1 MSTSAGGTSDGADET
16 LTTSAPAVVTSS
28 VYLIGRM
35 GFVSPGQ
42 VIGVEVGCFGPSACS
57 GSFNV
62 TVNGQTIGTGSFT
75 ESANTGAF
83 QNIKLNSTG
92 QSDMR
97 ANRVNH
103 LLLTNVAITT
113 TAGQKINGSLS
124 LARLELARPPAL
136 TRRATDPGYGG
147 RPTGRPPSAGALGRR
162 EAAPGEHGRQHGP
175 GGERDERGR
184 ELDR

>member
-1 MSTSAGGTSDGADET
+1 
-16 LTTSAPAVVTSS
+16 
-28 VYLIGRM
+28 M

-62 TVNGQTIGTGSFT
+62 TVNGTTIGTGSFT
-75 ESANTGAF
+75 ESANTGGF

-97 ANRVNH
+97 ANGVRR

-113 TAGQKINGSLS
+113 TAGQKINGRLS
-124 LARLELARPPAL
+124 LGDWSWHDL
-136 TRRATDPGYGG
+136 
-147 RPTGRPPSAGALGRR
+147 
-162 EAAPGEHGRQHGP
+162 QH
-175 GGERDERGR
+175 
-184 ELDR
+184 